1 MIVISQNISDAMVV
15 VNSDDEEELKHL
27 LSQDSSPLR
36 RVQNGDNIDKN
47 QLLPRCLIIDNVVTI
62 LDLSISNLSSQFIHP
77 SLLGLGYFYKLF
89 Y

>member
-62 LDLSISNLSSQFIHP
+62 LDLVISSQFIHP